1 MYKLEYSPVARQDML
16 GIIRYI
22 SKKPTNPSAADR
34 PAVDLTE
41 ANMYCAHINNRF
53 SLFTSTERKDTH
65 EKNPNHYGSI
75 TRVKNL

>member
-16 GIIRYI
+16 GIILYI

-41 ANMYCAHINNRF
+41 AA
-53 SLFTSTERKDTH
+53 
-65 EKNPNHYGSI
+65 EKWMVFPCDRQLLQPFHVNGEEGYA
-75 TRVKNL
+75 